1 MIPFREI
8 VAGRRWSR
16 VFCMLS
22 AYLDESYNNRT
33 FCVGGWVLPDK
44 AWIAFE
50 RDWNRRIEME
60 RRNSAKKGF
69 PPISRYHA
77 ADCANLRGEF
87 AEDKGWDCA
96 RQLRLSKSLLGTI
109 IKHRPHGVVIGGS
122 IEQFLRYFPD
132 DKGRWRDALYYV
144 SVSLV
149 LKELAEMRRVLF
161 PSEQISVFYDRGS
174 MSSKASRAFDSM
186 KFDPRNSEI
195 APGFYSMGAV
205 GWEDCSLLQSADLLA
220 YEGMKRLDGRLTGRV
235 AIRKS
240 FASLLGEKVDIGVAA
255 FTDEY
260 YRAIQQRKLEEIRA
274 IMEAES

>member
-1 MIPFREI
+1 MIPFKENLAIFRP
-8 VAGRRWSR
+8 SR

-33 FCVGGWVLPDK
+33 FCVGGWILPK
-44 AWIAFE
+44 QIGAAFE
-50 RDWNRRIEME
+50 KQWNQRIEME
-60 RRNSAKKGF
+60 RRNSIKKGF

-77 ADCANLRGEF
+77 SDCNSLKGEF
-87 AEDKGWDCA
+87 ARDKGWDEA
-96 RQLRLSKSLLGTI
+96 RQLRLSKRLLAI
-109 IKHRPHGVVIGGS
+109 IAKHHPHGVVVGGS

-132 DKGRWRDALYYV
+132 DNRRWREALYYV
-144 SVSLV
+144 AISLV
-149 LKELAEMRRVLF
+149 LNELFEIRKF
-161 PSEQISVFYDRGS
+161 HYPGEQITVLYDQGS
-174 MSSKASRAFDSM
+174 LSAAACRAFNSLKD
-186 KFDPRNSEI
+186 DPVVSP
-195 APGFYSMGAV
+195 AFYTMGPV
-205 GWEDCSLLQSADLLA
+205 GWQDCSLLQPADLLA

-260 YRAIQQRKLEEIRA
+260 YRAIQQRKLEEIMA